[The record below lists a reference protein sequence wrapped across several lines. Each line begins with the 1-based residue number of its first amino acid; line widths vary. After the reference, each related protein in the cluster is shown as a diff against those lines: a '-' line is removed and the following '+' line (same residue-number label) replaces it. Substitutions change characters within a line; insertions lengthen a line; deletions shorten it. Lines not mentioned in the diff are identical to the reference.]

1 MKTTTNIKEVREAF
15 NSLSAEYRDLRKEIR
30 SNEKEV
36 EKLTSSNKS
45 MRQRVWI
52 IQAAKRDLKVKLDFH
67 RDKKVRFPRIKTPR
81 KIMKIL
87 RKPSDSPISTSDK
100 YFYSFVY
107 FDGVQWVTRV
117 YGVEVAPD
125 KSTEPVS
132 VTVWNKRKHYFYNQ
146 KVVGVEEL
154 YREYEDG
161 RCFKSWRIRPKMFG
175 ITFDMTPY
183 GSFWSDGK
191 PEVMR
196 KKWVCRYGYQNIMDD
211 QLDPAVPRWFMNKIA
226 KEFDALDMIRTY
238 KKYPLCRHLLSIG
251 ESSMAFNKTIL
262 RRLKGEKLM
271 KFKNWWQQSTD
282 SGWFY
287 HKPRLYEDIKRVCLD
302 EWKTQRQIFTESMLK
317 ADPNMDRRLINY
329 MFRQRESSLRY
340 YKDYVDA
347 LVEHN
352 YPLIPQLLYP
362 KNLRQAH
369 DMMMKKKTAK
379 ELELKRI
386 ERSKK
391 TMPTIYPEMTVPE
404 KGVRIVP
411 FNDAS
416 MFTTYGQYM
425 SHCYKDI
432 DSYFEEAVRGETVLF
447 AIVNAITGEP
457 LSVATY
463 SVTKKTI
470 VQNRSTRNGDVPEE
484 LKLIASEYGTS
495 LISQSCLLN

>member
-1 MKTTTNIKEVREAF
+1 MKTTINIKEVREAF
-15 NSLSAEYRDLRKEIR
+15 DSLSAEYRDLRKEIR

-132 VTVWNKRKHYFYNQ
+132 VTVWNKRKHYFYNE

-196 KKWVCRYGYQNIMDD
+196 KK
-211 QLDPAVPRWFMNKIA
+211 
-226 KEFDALDMIRTY
+226 
-238 KKYPLCRHLLSIG
+238 
-251 ESSMAFNKTIL
+251 
-262 RRLKGEKLM
+262 
-271 KFKNWWQQSTD
+271 
-282 SGWFY
+282 
-287 HKPRLYEDIKRVCLD
+287 
-302 EWKTQRQIFTESMLK
+302 
-317 ADPNMDRRLINY
+317 
-329 MFRQRESSLRY
+329 
-340 YKDYVDA
+340 
-347 LVEHN
+347 
-352 YPLIPQLLYP
+352 
-362 KNLRQAH
+362 
-369 DMMMKKKTAK
+369 
-379 ELELKRI
+379 
-386 ERSKK
+386 
-391 TMPTIYPEMTVPE
+391 
-404 KGVRIVP
+404 
-411 FNDAS
+411 
-416 MFTTYGQYM
+416 
-425 SHCYKDI
+425 
-432 DSYFEEAVRGETVLF
+432 
-447 AIVNAITGEP
+447 
-457 LSVATY
+457 
-463 SVTKKTI
+463 
-470 VQNRSTRNGDVPEE
+470 
-484 LKLIASEYGTS
+484 
-495 LISQSCLLN
+495 

>member
-1 MKTTTNIKEVREAF
+1 MKTTSNIKDVREAF
-15 NSLSAEYRDLRKEIR
+15 NRLSAECRDLLKEIR

-45 MRQRVWI
+45 MRERVWI
-52 IQAAKRDLKVKLDFH
+52 IQDAKRDLKVKLDFH
-67 RDKKVRFPRIKTPR
+67 RDNKVRFPRIKTPR

-107 FDGVQWVTRV
+107 FDGVQWVTRI

-175 ITFDMTPY
+175 VTFDMTPY
-183 GSFWSDGK
+183 DSSWSDGK

-196 KKWVCRYGYQNIMDD
+196 KKWVCRYGFQNIMDD
-211 QLDPAVPRWFMNKIA
+211 QLDPAVPRLFMNKIA

-251 ESSMAFNKTIL
+251 ESSMAFNKTLL

-282 SGWFY
+282 SGWFH
-287 HKPRLYEDIKRVCLD
+287 HKPRFYEDIKRVCLD

-317 ADPNMDRRLINY
+317 SYPDTDRRLINY

-369 DMMMKKKTAK
+369 DMMMKKRTAK

-495 LISQSCLLN
+495 LISQSCELN

>member
-1 MKTTTNIKEVREAF
+1 MKTTINIKEVREAF

-67 RDKKVRFPRIKTPR
+67 RDNKVRFPRIKTPR

-107 FDGVQWVTRV
+107 FDGAQWVTRI
-117 YGVEVAPD
+117 YGVEVVPD

-146 KVVGVEEL
+146 KIVGVEEL

-175 ITFDMTPY
+175 VTFDMTPY
-183 GSFWSDGK
+183 DRFWSDGK

-196 KKWVCRYGYQNIMDD
+196 KKWVCRYGFQNIMDD
-211 QLDPAVPRWFMNKIA
+211 QLDPAVPRLFMNKIS

-251 ESSMAFNKTIL
+251 ESSIAFNKTIL

-282 SGWFY
+282 SGWFHY
-287 HKPRLYEDIKRVCLD
+287 TPRFYEDIKRVCLD
-302 EWKTQRQIFTESMLK
+302 EWKTQRQIFTESMLESYP
-317 ADPNMDRRLINY
+317 DTDRRLINY

-495 LISQSCLLN
+495 LISQS